1 MSNNLTWA
9 DCEVQAICIADR
21 ICGDNR
27 TKNNPIQ
34 LYGVPRGGVYP
45 ALMVQG
51 ILGRRGYHCSIVED
65 PIRCDIIID
74 DIIDSGATRNG
85 MIALYQKPFY
95 ALVDK
100 TDPTTVFPT
109 PDDWIVFPWELMG
122 DEQGPEQNIVRVLE
136 YLGED
141 SKREGLLE
149 TPKRV
154 IKSFDTLYGGYKMKV
169 EDCFKVFEEDDSD
182 EMVVFKNV
190 EFYSTCEHHMLP
202 FFGKAHIAYIPN
214 GKVIGV
220 SKLARILE
228 VYARRLQIQ
237 ERLCQQVTSAI
248 EKALSPKGAA
258 CVLEAQ
264 HFCMTSRGVQK
275 QNSIMVTS
283 SVTGEFRSQKETRAE
298 FMGLIGK

>member
-1 MSNNLTWA
+1 MKKTELTWY
-9 DCEVQAICIADR
+9 DCDARAIRIADL
-21 ICGDNR
+21 ICEDR
-27 TKNNPIQ
+27 RPKNNPIY
-34 LYGVPRGGVYP
+34 LYGVPRGGIYP
-45 ALMVQG
+45 ALMVHG
-51 ILGRRGYHCSIVED
+51 ILGSRGHHCSIVSKAKD
-65 PIRCDIIID
+65 CDYVID
-74 DIIDSGATRNG
+74 DIIDSEATKDRY
-85 MIALYQKPFY
+85 ILLFHKRFY
-95 ALVDK
+95 ALVNKKRDNAYK
-100 TDPTTVFPT
+100 NTWVS
-109 PDDWIVFPWELMG
+109 FPWERAN

-182 EMVVFKNV
+182 EMVVLKNV